1 VAEVAEE
8 VGVSKVLE
16 GVAVEK
22 AAFALTASPVME
34 TLLLFL
40 GIFVLGNTFPGL
52 SS

>member
-1 VAEVAEE
+1 VPEVAEE
-8 VGVSKVLE
+8 VGVPKVLE

-22 AAFALTASPVME
+22 AAFAPPVME

-40 GIFVLGNTFPGL
+40 VLGNTFPGL